1 MYQQSHF
8 ELAPAERMTLLTD
21 GVLEART
28 ATGALFGFER
38 SASLSMQPAAKIAA
52 AAQEFGQE
60 DDITVLSLTRKA
72 GCSQD
77 LTTVETSV
85 ASA

>member
-1 MYQQSHF
+1 
-8 ELAPAERMTLLTD
+8 MTLLTD

-28 ATGALFGFER
+28 ANGDLFGFER

-77 LTTVETSV
+77 LTTIETSV